1 MRESEIQSERRRSSR
16 TVQITFAALS
26 LTMLSLGLAINWFA
40 ARTGL
45 PRDIV
50 DAAAFDMLLTGIVHA
65 LAFWL
70 WDR

>member
-1 MRESEIQSERRRSSR
+1 MSDSEIQSARRGSSR

-26 LTMLSLGLAINWFA
+26 LTMLILGLAINWFA

-50 DAAAFDMLLTGIVHA
+50 DAAAFGMLLTGVAHA
-65 LAFWL
+65 LALWL